1 MRRIELELPEELAS
15 STVGA
20 TDEEF
25 IRTLIRADKA
35 LGLSHRHDEGRLR
48 KFFAYYLLGAGT
60 IILATS
66 LWLVV
71 AAALGRSSLGEP
83 SIATLIVSVA
93 AEFLGMLYFV
103 VRYLFREER

>member
-1 MRRIELELPEELAS
+1 VTRIVVEFPDADAESLL
-15 STVGA
+15 GA
-20 TDEEF
+20 TDEGF
-25 IRTLIRADKA
+25 TNAMGRADLL
-35 LGLSHRHDEGRLR
+35 LGLAHRQDEGRLR

-71 AAALGRSSLGEP
+71 AAALGQSSLGEM
-83 SIATLIVSVA
+83 SVATLIGSVA

-103 VRYLFREER
+103 VRYLFR